1 MALIHGLHTRNLR
14 GDLLGGLTAAVVA
27 LPLALAFGNAA
38 LGPGGAIYGLYG
50 AIVTGFIAALLGG
63 TPSQVSGP
71 TGPMSVTVAGVVS
84 SLAAVGVST
93 DLGAGEML
101 PMVMAA
107 VAIGGVFEALLGVFR
122 LGRFITLVPYS
133 VVSGFMSGIG
143 FIILILQI
151 GPFMGVSTTG
161 GVIGCLTALAEV
173 PLPNPAAI
181 SIGVMTVAVVFFT
194 PGRIRQWVPSPL
206 LALLIVTPLSLLMF
220 NDDRL
225 QSLGLEPLNRIGAI
239 PDGGLRFVMPNFSQ
253 HLSELLKAGVVLALL
268 GAIDSL
274 LTSLVADNITQ
285 TNHDSNRELIGQGIA
300 NTASG
305 LLSGLPGAGATMR
318 TVINI
323 KSGGATPISGMTH
336 SVVLLLVLL
345 GAGPMAA
352 EIPTA
357 LLAGILIKVGLD
369 IIDWSFLLRA
379 HRLSI
384 KTAALMY
391 AVMLMTVFWDL
402 IWGVLVGM
410 FVANLL
416 TVDAITQTQ
425 LQGMDDD
432 NQNLESI
439 SDRESLSG
447 EERQLIRACGNQL
460 MLFRLRGPLSFG
472 AAKGI
477 SARIGLISNY
487 EVLILDISD
496 VPRIGV
502 TASLAIE
509 RMVQEAQSLGRLAIV
524 AGAKQKPKER
534 LQRFGVDMTTETR
547 LKALQLAHS
556 QITRSRDQLPCQD
569 TSPNQDKD
577 QPRIHR
583 QRLLLI
589 NRSVCRF
596 AGTAV
601 NISEEIHVESHV
613 STSDCP

>member
-50 AIVTGFIAALLGG
+50 AIVTGFVAALLGG

-93 DLGAGEML
+93 DLSAGEML
-101 PMVMAA
+101 PLVMAA
-107 VAIGGVFEALLGVFR
+107 VAIGGVFEAMLGVLR

-143 FIILILQI
+143 FIILILQL
-151 GPFMGVSTTG
+151 GPFVGVTTTG
-161 GVIGCLTALAEV
+161 GVVGCLSTLAEL

-181 SIGVMTVAVVFFT
+181 SIGVMTLAVVFLT
-194 PGRIRQWVPSPL
+194 PTRIGQWVPSPL
-206 LALLIVTPLSLLMF
+206 LALLIVTPLSVLMF
-220 NDDRL
+220 NDERL
-225 QSLGLEPLNRIGAI
+225 QTLGVEPLNRIGAI
-239 PDGGLRFVMPNFSQ
+239 PEGGLRFVLPDFSQ
-253 HLSELLKAGVVLALL
+253 HLPELLKAGMVLALL

-285 TNHDSNRELIGQGIA
+285 TSHDSNRELIGQGIA

-323 KSGGATPISGMTH
+323 KSGGTTPLSGMTH

-345 GAGPMAA
+345 GAGSMAA

-369 IIDWSFLLRA
+369 IIDWGFLLRA
-379 HRLSI
+379 HRLSV

-425 LQGMDDD
+425 LQGMDED
-432 NQNLESI
+432 NPIDGGVALG
-439 SDRESLSG
+439 SDLSM
-447 EERQLIRACGNQL
+447 EEQRLIQSCGNQL
-460 MLFRLRGPLSFG
+460 MLFRLKGPMSFG

-477 SARIGLISNY
+477 SSRIGLVSNCR
-487 EVLILDISD
+487 VLILDISD
-496 VPRIGV
+496 VPRMGV
-502 TASLAIE
+502 TAALALE
-509 RMVQEAQSLGRLAIV
+509 RMVEEAQALGRLTFV
-524 AGAKQKPKER
+524 AGANQRLQER
-534 LQRFGVDMTTETR
+534 LKKFGITALMTTRQE
-547 LKALQLAHS
+547 ALE
-556 QITRSRDQLPCQD
+556 RS
-569 TSPNQDKD
+569 SKY
-577 QPRIHR
+577 
-583 QRLLLI
+583 
-589 NRSVCRF
+589 
-596 AGTAV
+596 
-601 NISEEIHVESHV
+601 ISR
-613 STSDCP
+613 

>member
-556 QITRSRDQLPCQD
+556 QITHSRDQLPCQD

-577 QPRIHR
+577 Q
-583 QRLLLI
+583 
-589 NRSVCRF
+589 S
-596 AGTAV
+596 
-601 NISEEIHVESHV
+601 
-613 STSDCP
+613 